1 MEELELIGE
10 EEEEVKPCSVEN
22 LCRKEKRKALK
33 KIKRKQLRK
42 ELALKR
48 LQEEEVRLN
57 DPEEQRRI
65 QLMELEEEERSERE
79 RKLFEERER
88 AWMEAMELK
97 KKKMAE
103 EEEEEQQRRAL
114 EEESTPREAE
124 NENEF
129 NEEDGWEYIEGPAE
143 IIWKGEE
150 IILKKKLIKV
160 PKKSVEPEKSF
171 EDAHRPT
178 SNPLP
183 PQSEAFTDYKNTP
196 ISTKQVIED
205 VASQVPNFGTE
216 QDKSHCPFHLKTGAC
231 RFGQRCSRIHFYPEK
246 SCTLLIKNM
255 YNGPGLAWE
264 QDEGLEFTDEEVE
277 RCYEEFYDDV
287 HTEFLK
293 YGEIVNFKVSC
304 IWYLVCM
311 VYVCKNGSFHLRGN
325 LYVHYKSVDSAVLA
339 YNANNG
345 RFYAG
350 KQIICEF
357 INVTR
362 WKIAIC
368 GEFMKTRY
376 KTCSHGTA
384 CNFIHCFRNP
394 GGDYEWADS
403 DKSPPRYWLKKM
415 TSLFGYL
422 DEYENETHS
431 ELEHW
436 NKFGKSSKSMTID
449 VDSYRSRR
457 SKSRSLDH
465 GSRRSDNNENDYR
478 WIRHSRREKVHEKQQ
493 SLDKEE
499 YEKKK
504 YDQQKKNRSND
515 TDSDESVDKF
525 GERSKD
531 RNRSREKEK
540 YDRWRKNRSND
551 TDSDESVDE
560 FEERSK
566 DRDRSRRS
574 SRRPRKQESNWKT
587 DGRNVDRDDNKN
599 AANETDEDWSSGDGD
614 KDGHQHKRRKSNSRA
629 SETSRSTDVYPSN
642 SVIKDRDTHEV
653 SSERNKERRLT
664 YGGKPKKHWDEVTK
678 DSDDHLEKKS
688 NLKTDYESKK
698 PSAGKSSSH
707 YFESSSRDVNTEDG
721 YSIDS
726 LHNDVLDERWE
737 PSFSDRC
744 IERFKPLDP
753 DKEHCNEHSDKE
765 GRWDPE
771 RSYDKFEKCRETAS
785 AMCCESGSSVSQI
798 ERSKSDVLGALNNP
812 VHKVNKRN
820 RRKLGSNNSYEHQKS
835 RRKSSRHDD
844 DQDFSDLKS
853 EKTNSE
859 DGYLPKSH
867 DKEAQTW
874 PRGGNH

>member
-293 YGEIVNFKVSC
+293 YGEIVNFK
-304 IWYLVCM
+304 
-311 VYVCKNGSFHLRGN
+311 GN
-325 LYVHYKSVDSAVLA
+325 
-339 YNANNG
+339 
-345 RFYAG
+345 
-350 KQIICEF
+350 
-357 INVTR
+357 R

>member
-293 YGEIVNFKVSC
+293 YGEIVNFK
-304 IWYLVCM
+304 
-311 VYVCKNGSFHLRGN
+311 VCKNGSFHLRGN

>member
-1 MEELELIGE
+1 MEEPKLGGGGGGGEEEE
-10 EEEEVKPCSVEN
+10 EEEEVKPCSVDN

-48 LQEEEVRLN
+48 LQEEEARLN
-57 DPEEQRRI
+57 DPEEQRRV

-114 EEESTPREAE
+114 EEESTPRQAE

-160 PKKSVEPEKSF
+160 PKKGVEPEKSL

-196 ISTKQVIED
+196 ISTRQVIED

-231 RFGQRCSRIHFYPEK
+231 RFGQRCSRIHFYPDK

-293 YGEIVNFKVSC
+293 YGEIVNFKVC
-304 IWYLVCM
+304 R
-311 VYVCKNGSFHLRGN
+311 NGSFHLRGN

-422 DEYENETHS
+422 DEYENEKHS
-431 ELEHW
+431 ELEYW
-436 NKFGKSSKSMTID
+436 DKFGKSSKSVTSD

-465 GSRRSDNNENDYR
+465 GSRRIDNNENDYR
-478 WIRHSRREKVHEKQQ
+478 LIRHSRREKVNEKQQ
-493 SLDKEE
+493 SLDKEK
-499 YEKKK
+499 YEKK
-504 YDQQKKNRSND
+504 YDRQRKNRSND

-525 GERSKD
+525 GERSKN
-531 RNRSREKEK
+531 RN
-540 YDRWRKNRSND
+540 WRKYRFND
-551 TDSDESVDE
+551 IDSDELVDE

-574 SRRPRKQESNWKT
+574 RRPRKQDSNWKT
-587 DGRNVDRDDNKN
+587 GVRNSDRDDNKN
-599 AANETDEDWSSGDGD
+599 ISNETDEDWSSGDGD
-614 KDGHQHKRRKSNSRA
+614 KDGHQHKRRKSNGRA
-629 SETSRSTDVYPSN
+629 SETSKTTDVYPSK
-642 SVIKDRDTHEV
+642 SVIKDRDTHGV
-653 SSERNKERRLT
+653 STERNKERHLT
-664 YGGKPKKHWDEVTK
+664 YGGKRKKHWDEVTK
-678 DSDDHLEKKS
+678 GSDDHLEKKS
-688 NLKTDYESKK
+688 KLKTDYESKK
-698 PSAGKSSSH
+698 SSAGKSSSH
-707 YFESSSRDVNTEDG
+707 YFESSSMDVNTEDG

-726 LHNDVLDERWE
+726 LYNDVVLDERWE
-737 PSFSDRC
+737 PSFSDRY

-753 DKEHCNEHSDKE
+753 DKEYCNNEHIDNE
-765 GRWDPE
+765 GRWDPD
-771 RSYDKFEKCRETAS
+771 RSYDEFEKCRETVS
-785 AMCCESGSSVSQI
+785 AMCCESGSPVCQI
-798 ERSKSDVLGALNNP
+798 ERSKSDVLGASNNS
-812 VHKVNKRN
+812 VNKVNKRN
-820 RRKLGSNNSYEHQKS
+820 RSELGSNNSYEHQRS
-835 RRKSSRHDD
+835 RRKSSWHDD

-853 EKTNSE
+853 EKMNSE
-859 DGYLPKSH
+859 DDYLPKSH
-867 DKEAQTW
+867 
-874 PRGGNH
+874 G

>member
-1 MEELELIGE
+1 M
-10 EEEEVKPCSVEN
+10 
-22 LCRKEKRKALK
+22 
-33 KIKRKQLRK
+33 
-42 ELALKR
+42 
-48 LQEEEVRLN
+48 
-57 DPEEQRRI
+57 
-65 QLMELEEEERSERE
+65 
-79 RKLFEERER
+79 
-88 AWMEAMELK
+88 
-97 KKKMAE
+97 
-103 EEEEEQQRRAL
+103 
-114 EEESTPREAE
+114 
-124 NENEF
+124 
-129 NEEDGWEYIEGPAE
+129 
-143 IIWKGEE
+143 
-150 IILKKKLIKV
+150 
-160 PKKSVEPEKSF
+160 
-171 EDAHRPT
+171 
-178 SNPLP
+178 
-183 PQSEAFTDYKNTP
+183 
-196 ISTKQVIED
+196 
-205 VASQVPNFGTE
+205 
-216 QDKSHCPFHLKTGAC
+216 
-231 RFGQRCSRIHFYPEK
+231 
-246 SCTLLIKNM
+246 
-255 YNGPGLAWE
+255 
-264 QDEGLEFTDEEVE
+264 
-277 RCYEEFYDDV
+277 

-293 YGEIVNFKVSC
+293 YGEIVNFK
-304 IWYLVCM
+304 
-311 VYVCKNGSFHLRGN
+311 VCKNGSFHLRGN

-599 AANETDEDWSSGDGD
+599 VANETDEDWSSGDGD